1 MPPHIVRYPPIQCNT
16 RERCDQL
23 QIPAAPPAWRAPEGP
38 DNLPAAPMGGG
49 RAWPGFEG
57 KLHHTQ
63 RRKRRRCGGRR
74 RVRRARAGFEIDH
87 SEPKARVWRSRGG
100 RGMTEL
106 RGEAP
111 PHTATQA
118 TPVWRAPKGPEGQG
132 GLRDRPLRA
141 EGSCVAISRAAG
153 PDGARTPAV
162 PQATKQQG
170 LGAGGPGC
178 GARGRRRGLAGLRDD
193 APSEARSADG
203 SRAGRRPRAHQAA
216 RPRGRA
222 RRRPE
227 HQRCHKQQNSKARV
241 SEGQAAVP
249 MGGGRAW
256 PGFEGKL
263 HHTQRHKH
271 RRCGGRRRVRRA
283 RAGFEIDHSEPQA
296 RVWRS
301 RGRPGPTA
309 PRTPAAPPATPHTRR
324 DWYGGYRRA
333 HQAARP
339 RGRARR
345 RPEHQ
350 RRHTQREP
358 DTRKPRPADAG
369 RGQPTQS
376 GGKV

>member
-1 MPPHIVRYPPIQCNT
+1 M
-16 RERCDQL
+16 
-23 QIPAAPPAWRAPEGP
+23 
-38 DNLPAAPMGGG
+38 
-49 RAWPGFEG
+49 
-57 KLHHTQ
+57 
-63 RRKRRRCGGRR
+63 
-74 RVRRARAGFEIDH
+74 
-87 SEPKARVWRSRGG
+87 WRSRGG

-118 TPVWRAPKGPEGQG
+118 TPVWRAPEGPEGQG

-216 RPRGRA
+216 RP
-222 RRRPE
+222 
-227 HQRCHKQQNSKARV
+227 SKAHH
-241 SEGQAAVP
+241 A
-249 MGGGRAW
+249 GGR
-256 PGFEGKL
+256 
-263 HHTQRHKH
+263 T
-271 RRCGGRRRVRRA
+271 
-283 RAGFEIDHSEPQA
+283 
-296 RVWRS
+296 
-301 RGRPGPTA
+301 
-309 PRTPAAPPATPHTRR
+309 
-324 DWYGGYRRA
+324 
-333 HQAARP
+333 
-339 RGRARR
+339 RR

-350 RRHTQREP
+350 RRHKQRAP